1 LKDNKLINLLKKFS
15 AEEMRELEKFI
26 ASPYFSRSR
35 NLNPLFKTLK
45 QFYPEFSDEKLNFE
59 FVFKSL
65 YHGKKYEQVKSS
77 NLIKTLSSEL
87 FMLCKEFLIYSEFS
101 NDKKR
106 KEFYLLNQLR
116 KKKIYKEFER
126 DLNKINEEDDFKNK
140 GSMEYFIESY
150 FLKTVF
156 RDYSLDNDDFK
167 NTYES
172 ALSSGEFIS
181 VMALIKCLRNS
192 DERTL
197 ADIYN
202 LETRYNLIDNLFNHI
217 DIDSLLDVMKKNND
231 KFYPYVYTYYLVHKL
246 NTEKKKEIYFELKDH
261 LSRNMSLFG
270 KDELYVLRSILL
282 TFCSIMVVS
291 NELGQFRKE
300 QFELNDGNLKLGIY
314 KRSAEEE
321 FHVVLFRNMAL
332 NSAVIGEFEW
342 LEKFI
347 FKYSPELPLEHR
359 ENMINFSNAILH
371 FYRNEFEKS
380 LVFFSE
386 IKLNLFIF
394 KLDVRQFQLKIYYE
408 LNYIEQ
414 AYSLIDS
421 TNHFLNDTKEASEI
435 LYIGVKNLLKF
446 YRQIFKIK
454 QSAKTD
460 KADLDLI
467 LKNISEEKILAS
479 RDWLISKIIELEK

>member
-1 LKDNKLINLLKKFS
+1 
-15 AEEMRELEKFI
+15 
-26 ASPYFSRSR
+26 
-35 NLNPLFKTLK
+35 
-45 QFYPEFSDEKLNFE
+45 
-59 FVFKSL
+59 
-65 YHGKKYEQVKSS
+65 
-77 NLIKTLSSEL
+77 
-87 FMLCKEFLIYSEFS
+87 
-101 NDKKR
+101 
-106 KEFYLLNQLR
+106 
-116 KKKIYKEFER
+116 
-126 DLNKINEEDDFKNK
+126 
-140 GSMEYFIESY
+140 MEYFIESY